1 MTGFNT
7 MHPGLSVF
15 VQRRGVSTEFWRDS
29 GLTLLVDGR
38 YRLQFRPD
46 INGRVA
52 LSARI
57 AELPAEPG
65 DTERDRWLE
74 RMTKV
79 AAGLLRDSAAT
90 LCIDDALYLQQS
102 LAADLS
108 AEDVGEEVGAFV
120 DVLEFWVREGQKK

>member
-1 MTGFNT
+1 MKGFST

-15 VQRRGVSTEFWRDS
+15 AQRRGVSTQSWRDG

-38 YRLQFRPD
+38 HRLQFRPD

-65 DTERDRWLE
+65 DRERDRWLE
-74 RMTKV
+74 RMTRV

-90 LCIDDALYLQQS
+90 LCIDGALYLQQS

-108 AEDVGEEVGAFV
+108 AEDIAIEVGTFV
-120 DVLEFWVREGQKK
+120 NVLEFWIREGQKE